1 MNGRTT
7 GQYALARSEGG
18 ERLPRQSYSN
28 PVAAM
33 LEADHRKM
41 QHLLDA
47 LSSESRRS
55 VRACVAQQIVTLCC
69 AIEDVRE
76 RTLYRAVDA
85 GGAADRRQRAERCGE
100 IKEVLRVVDSYTH
113 RVLPENVHMFDGAG
127 FEQAVAR
134 LATAIRAHLEAERRE
149 MLPKIELL
157 SHDQLERL
165 AASMNKA
172 RRTSL
177 TRPHRHARGPLQRSL
192 CRFVD
197 RLHRFE
203 DAPDYYSK
211 DLRRSL
217 AQVR

>member
-1 MNGRTT
+1 MNGHAT
-7 GQYALARSEGG
+7 GQHALAASGGG
-18 ERLPRQSYSN
+18 ERLPRESESN
-28 PVAAM
+28 PVVAM
-33 LEADHRKM
+33 LEADHAKM
-41 QHLLDA
+41 KHLLKV

-69 AIEDVRE
+69 TIEDVRE
-76 RTLYRAVDA
+76 RTLYRVVDS
-85 GGAADRRQRAERCGE
+85 GGTVARQQRAERCGD
-100 IKEVLRVVDSYTH
+100 IKQLLRVVDSYTH

-127 FEQAVAR
+127 FESAVAR
-134 LATAIRAHLEAERRE
+134 LSAAIGAHLQAERSE
-149 MLPKIELL
+149 ILPKVELL

-165 AASMNKA
+165 AVAMSKA
-172 RRTSL
+172 RRNSL
-177 TRPHRHARGPLQRSL
+177 SRPHRHARGPLQRSL